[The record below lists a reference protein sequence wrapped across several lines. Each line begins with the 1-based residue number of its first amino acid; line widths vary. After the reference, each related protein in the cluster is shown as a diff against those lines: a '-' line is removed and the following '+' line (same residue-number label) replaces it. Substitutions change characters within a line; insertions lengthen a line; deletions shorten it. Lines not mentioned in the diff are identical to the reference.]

1 MQKKILF
8 IFGTRPEAIKMAPLI
23 SECLL
28 HNNNLNCKICTTG
41 QHIEMLQQVI
51 DFFEIKVDYELQL
64 MKPNQT
70 LFDIT
75 IVGLQLLNPVLV
87 DFKPDLVIVQGDTT
101 TAFIGALS
109 AFYHKIPV
117 AHIEA
122 GLRSF
127 DNLSPFPE
135 EVNRKMISVVAN
147 YHFAPTA
154 QAVENLNKEN
164 VIKNVF
170 NVGNTVID
178 ALFLGL
184 KKVKSINN
192 FDTKFNFLNTSKKI
206 VLITAHRRESFGEP
220 FNDICN
226 AILHL
231 ADMYSDIQF
240 VFPVHPNPN
249 ILSVVNEKLVGR
261 ANIIIIKPLSYPELI
276 WLMSQSYFIITDSGG
291 IQEEAPSL
299 SKPILVIREVTERLE
314 GVNAGTA
321 ILTGTSK
328 HKLIES
334 AKKLIDDTQ
343 FYQSMALAVNPYGD
357 GTSSKQIVKIIL
369 KIFDIA

>member
-1 MQKKILF
+1 
-8 IFGTRPEAIKMAPLI
+8 
-23 SECLL
+23 
-28 HNNNLNCKICTTG
+28 
-41 QHIEMLQQVI
+41 
-51 DFFEIKVDYELQL
+51 
-64 MKPNQT
+64 
-70 LFDIT
+70 
-75 IVGLQLLNPVLV
+75 
-87 DFKPDLVIVQGDTT
+87 
-101 TAFIGALS
+101 
-109 AFYHKIPV
+109 
-117 AHIEA
+117 
-122 GLRSF
+122 
-127 DNLSPFPE
+127 
-135 EVNRKMISVVAN
+135 
-147 YHFAPTA
+147 
-154 QAVENLNKEN
+154 
-164 VIKNVF
+164 
-170 NVGNTVID
+170 
-178 ALFLGL
+178 
-184 KKVKSINN
+184 
-192 FDTKFNFLNTSKKI
+192 
-206 VLITAHRRESFGEP
+206 
-220 FNDICN
+220 
-226 AILHL
+226 
-231 ADMYSDIQF
+231 MYSDIQF

>member
-1 MQKKILF
+1 MPKKILF

-23 SECLL
+23 NESLL
-28 HNNNLNCKICTTG
+28 QKDIINCKVCTTG
-41 QHIEMLQQVI
+41 QHIEMLQQVV
-51 DFFEIKVDYELQL
+51 DFFEIKVDYQLEL

-75 IVGLQLLNPVLV
+75 TIGISLLKPVL
-87 DFKPDLVIVQGDTT
+87 DDCKPDLVIVQGDTT

-109 AFYHKIPV
+109 AFYNKIPV

-135 EVNRKMISVVAN
+135 EVNRKMISTIAN
-147 YHFAPTA
+147 YHFAPTV
-154 QAVENLNKEN
+154 QAANNLNNEGISKH
-164 VIKNVF
+164 VY

-184 KKVKSINN
+184 KMVTAKNN
-192 FDTKFNFLNTSKKI
+192 YNEKFSFLDQTKEI

-226 AILHL
+226 AILYL
-231 ADMYSDIQF
+231 ADKYSDIQF

-249 ILSVVNEKLVGR
+249 ILSVVNEKLTNKD
-261 ANIIIIKPLSYPELI
+261 NIFIIKPLSYPELI
-276 WLMSQSYFIITDSGG
+276 WLMDKSYFIITDSGG

-299 SKPILVIREVTERLE
+299 SKPILVIREVTERME

-328 HKLIES
+328 QKLIES
-334 AKKLIDDTQ
+334 AEKLINDIT

-357 GTSSKQIVKIIL
+357 GTSAKQTISIISKIL
-369 KIFDIA
+369 NLA